1 MAEVNSPKIEF
12 DKKGS
17 TSRFNLDVNQYA
29 DNFYDLKIVG
39 SGGTAYN
46 LTGYGFSGTI
56 RKHVGSSITA
66 TDNITVGFDTIGG
79 QPLGIITARVSNSL
93 TTSFQ
98 KISPRY
104 TYDIIATE
112 HSSGYKRQLVS
123 GDVNVNLG
131 ITQVGGGGT
140 DDTTDVLGANR
151 ICIAVIDESN
161 NGDNAPSIAE
171 YNTFRETFPNRKHYL
186 LQPVSSGAANT
197 SALMI
202 SALESIYISGFG
214 TDTSLNGNE
223 IKVHPVNRDGGN
235 ADNASDWFDIV
246 GIQTGTITKL
256 ALFVDTSGSMT
267 LNTVA
272 ASYAKFIGTCTDA
285 GITVRQ
291 ETNGVED
298 WLEPFSGILA

>member
-66 TDNITVGFDTIGG
+66 TDNITVGFDTVGG

-112 HSSGYKRQLVS
+112 HSSGYKSQLVS

-186 LQPVSSGAANT
+186 LQPVSSGVADT
-197 SALMI
+197 SKLMI
-202 SALESIYISGFG
+202 SSLESIYVSGFG
-214 TDTSLNGNE
+214 TDTSFNGSE

>member
-1 MAEVNSPKIEF
+1 MPNVNSPKIEF

-17 TSRFNLDVNQYA
+17 SSRFNLDVNQYA
-29 DNFYDLKIVG
+29 DNYYNLKIVG

-46 LTGYGFSGTI
+46 LTGFGFSGTI
-56 RKHVGSSITA
+56 RKHIGSSSTSIDT
-66 TDNITVGFDTIGG
+66 ISVGFDTIGG
-79 QPLGIITARVSNSL
+79 QSVGIITAKVTNSL
-93 TTSFQ
+93 TTSFT

-123 GDVNVNLG
+123 GDVNVNVG
-131 ITQVGGGGT
+131 ITQVGSGDES
-140 DDTTDVLGANR
+140 DDVIGANR

-161 NGDNAPSIAE
+161 SGDAAPSIAE
-171 YNTFRETFPNRKHYL
+171 YNAFRETFPNRKHYL
-186 LQPVSSGAANT
+186 LQPVSAGVADT
-197 SALMI
+197 SQLMV
-202 SALESIYISGFG
+202 SALESIYVSGFG

-223 IKVHPVNRDGGN
+223 IKVHPVNRDAGV
-235 ADNASDWFDIV
+235 AANASDWFDIV

-256 ALFVDTSGSMT
+256 ALFVDVSGSMT
-267 LNTVA
+267 LDTVA

-291 ETNGVED
+291 ESNSIED

>member
-79 QPLGIITARVSNSL
+79 QSVGIITAKVTNSL
-93 TTSFQ
+93 TTSFT

-104 TYDIIATE
+104 TYDVIATE

-123 GDVNVNLG
+123 GDVNVNIG

-171 YNTFRETFPNRKHYL
+171 YNTFRETFPNRKHFL
-186 LQPVSSGAANT
+186 LQPVSSGVANT

-223 IKVHPVNRDGGN
+223 IKVHPVNRDQGS

-246 GIQTGTITKL
+246 GIQTGSITKL
-256 ALFVDTSGSMT
+256 ALFVDISGSMT
-267 LNTVA
+267 LSTVA

-291 ETNGVED
+291 ESNQQED
-298 WLEPFSGILA
+298 WIEPFSGILA

>member
-79 QPLGIITARVSNSL
+79 QSVGIITAKVTNSL
-93 TTSFQ
+93 TTSFT

-123 GDVNVNLG
+123 GDVNVNVG

-171 YNTFRETFPNRKHYL
+171 YNTFRETFPNRKHFL

-223 IKVHPVNRDGGN
+223 IKVHPVNRDQGI
-235 ADNASDWFDIV
+235 AENASDWFDIV
-246 GIQTGTITKL
+246 GIQTGSITKL
-256 ALFVDTSGSMT
+256 ALFVDVSGSMT
-267 LNTVA
+267 LSTVL
-272 ASYAKFIGTCTDA
+272 ASYNKFIGTCTAA

-291 ETNGVED
+291 ESNQQED
-298 WLEPFSGILA
+298 WIEPFSGILA

>member
-29 DNFYDLKIVG
+29 DNFYNLKIVG

-56 RKHVGSSITA
+56 RKHVGSSITS
-66 TDNITVGFDTIGG
+66 TDNITVGFDTVGG
-79 QPLGIITARVSNSL
+79 QPIGIITAKVSNSL

-140 DDTTDVLGANR
+140 DDSDDVLGANR

-171 YNTFRETFPNRKHYL
+171 YNTFRETFPNRKHSL
-186 LQPVSSGAANT
+186 LQPVSTGAART
-197 SALMI
+197 SELMI
-202 SALESIYISGFG
+202 SALESIYVSGFG

-223 IKVHPVNRDGGN
+223 IKVYPVNRDNGS

-256 ALFVDTSGSMT
+256 ALFVDISGSMT
-267 LNTVA
+267 LSTVA

-291 ETNGVED
+291 ESNQQED
-298 WLEPFSGILA
+298 WIEPFSGILA

>member
-66 TDNITVGFDTIGG
+66 TDNITVGFDTVGG

-140 DDTTDVLGANR
+140 DD
-151 ICIAVIDESN
+151 
-161 NGDNAPSIAE
+161 
-171 YNTFRETFPNRKHYL
+171 
-186 LQPVSSGAANT
+186 
-197 SALMI
+197 
-202 SALESIYISGFG
+202 
-214 TDTSLNGNE
+214 
-223 IKVHPVNRDGGN
+223 
-235 ADNASDWFDIV
+235 SD
-246 GIQTGTITKL
+246 
-256 ALFVDTSGSMT
+256 
-267 LNTVA
+267 
-272 ASYAKFIGTCTDA
+272 
-285 GITVRQ
+285 
-291 ETNGVED
+291 
-298 WLEPFSGILA
+298 

>member
-29 DNFYDLKIVG
+29 DNFYNLRIVG

-66 TDNITVGFDTIGG
+66 TDNITVGFDTVGG

-151 ICIAVIDESN
+151 ICIAVIDESD

-186 LQPVSSGAANT
+186 LQPVS
-197 SALMI
+197 L
-202 SALESIYISGFG
+202 
-214 TDTSLNGNE
+214 SL
-223 IKVHPVNRDGGN
+223 IH
-235 ADNASDWFDIV
+235 I
-246 GIQTGTITKL
+246 
-256 ALFVDTSGSMT
+256 
-267 LNTVA
+267 
-272 ASYAKFIGTCTDA
+272 
-285 GITVRQ
+285 
-291 ETNGVED
+291 
-298 WLEPFSGILA
+298 

>member
-66 TDNITVGFDTIGG
+66 TDNITVGFDTVGG

-140 DDTTDVLGANR
+140 DDSDDVFDEMVADAEEALAN
-151 ICIAVIDESN
+151 ESE
-161 NGDNAPSIAE
+161 I
-171 YNTFRETFPNRKHYL
+171 K
-186 LQPVSSGAANT
+186 
-197 SALMI
+197 
-202 SALESIYISGFG
+202 
-214 TDTSLNGNE
+214 SLNF
-223 IKVHPVNRDGGN
+223 R
-235 ADNASDWFDIV
+235 
-246 GIQTGTITKL
+246 
-256 ALFVDTSGSMT
+256 
-267 LNTVA
+267 
-272 ASYAKFIGTCTDA
+272 
-285 GITVRQ
+285 
-291 ETNGVED
+291 
-298 WLEPFSGILA
+298 

>member
-66 TDNITVGFDTIGG
+66 TDNITVGFDTVGG

-140 DDTTDVLGANR
+140 DDSDDVLGANR

-171 YNTFRETFPNRKHYL
+171 YNTFRETFPNRKQYL
-186 LQPVSSGAANT
+186 LQPVSTGAAST
-197 SALMI
+197 SELMI
-202 SALESIYISGFG
+202 SALESIYVSGFG

-223 IKVHPVNRDGGN
+223 IKVHPVNRDAGV
-235 ADNASDWFDIV
+235 AANASDWFDIV

-256 ALFVDTSGSMT
+256 ALFVDVSGSMT
-267 LNTVA
+267 LDTVA

-291 ETNGVED
+291 ESNSVED

>member
-79 QPLGIITARVSNSL
+79 QPVGIITAKVSNSL

-161 NGDNAPSIAE
+161 SGDAAPSIAE

-186 LQPVSSGAANT
+186 LQPVSAGVAEH
-197 SALMI
+197 
-202 SALESIYISGFG
+202 ESTYG
-214 TDTSLNGNE
+214 
-223 IKVHPVNRDGGN
+223 
-235 ADNASDWFDIV
+235 
-246 GIQTGTITKL
+246 
-256 ALFVDTSGSMT
+256 
-267 LNTVA
+267 
-272 ASYAKFIGTCTDA
+272 
-285 GITVRQ
+285 
-291 ETNGVED
+291 
-298 WLEPFSGILA
+298 

>member
-66 TDNITVGFDTIGG
+66 TDNITVGFDTVGG

-161 NGDNAPSIAE
+161 SGDAAPSIAE

-186 LQPVSSGAANT
+186 LQPVSAGVADT
-197 SALMI
+197 SQLMV
-202 SALESIYISGFG
+202 SALESIYVSGFG

-223 IKVHPVNRDGGN
+223 IKVHPVNRDNGS

-256 ALFVDTSGSMT
+256 ALFVDVSGSMT
-267 LNTVA
+267 LDTVA

-291 ETNGVED
+291 ETNQQED

>member
-29 DNFYDLKIVG
+29 DNFYNLKIVG
-39 SGGTAYN
+39 SGGTAFN

-66 TDNITVGFDTIGG
+66 TDNITVGFDTVGG

-186 LQPVSSGAANT
+186 LQPVSTGAANT
-197 SALMI
+197 SVLMV
-202 SALESIYISGFG
+202 SALESIYVSGFG

-223 IKVHPVNRDGGN
+223 IKVHPVNRDNGS

-246 GIQTGTITKL
+246 GIQTGSITKL
-256 ALFVDTSGSMT
+256 ALFVDISGSMT
-267 LNTVA
+267 LSTVA

-291 ETNGVED
+291 ESNQIED

>member
-66 TDNITVGFDTIGG
+66 TDNITVGFDTVGG

-186 LQPVSSGAANT
+186 LQPVSTGAANT
-197 SALMI
+197 SVLMV
-202 SALESIYISGFG
+202 SALESIYVSGFG

-223 IKVHPVNRDGGN
+223 IKVHPVNRDNGS

-246 GIQTGTITKL
+246 GIQTGSITKL
-256 ALFVDTSGSMT
+256 ALFVDISGSMT
-267 LNTVA
+267 LSTVA

-291 ETNGVED
+291 ESNQIED